1 MLRKRKAE
9 YFFSVFS
16 YLSFVARRYKKSLM
30 SCGNNGKVMWGTIIC
45 HYQENG
51 GKGTVTQY
59 DYDKQR
65 KPLTGLGIEW
75 VMHTQ
80 YNKFSLIKF
89 ADATLTK
96 SVPEVN
102 PEETLKTEGTTTV
115 NPAAMAPAKAAV
127 GEAPAEGDAKS
138 PVGEA
143 PAVAPTK
150 AAVEEAV
157 LKGAVLE
164 EAAVVNQGLNLLAS
178 AIEQQSENE
187 PGQSVDDM
195 FCEAAEVKEIVYQ
208 AEVDQ
213 PKKRANYNLTV

>member
-1 MLRKRKAE
+1 M
-9 YFFSVFS
+9 
-16 YLSFVARRYKKSLM
+16 
-30 SCGNNGKVMWGTIIC
+30 C
-45 HYQENG
+45 
-51 GKGTVTQY
+51 TV
-59 DYDKQR
+59 
-65 KPLTGLGIEW
+65 
-75 VMHTQ
+75 
-80 YNKFSLIKF
+80 
-89 ADATLTK
+89 
-96 SVPEVN
+96 
-102 PEETLKTEGTTTV
+102 
-115 NPAAMAPAKAAV
+115 APAKAAV

-150 AAVEEAV
+150 AVVEEAV

-195 FCEAAEVKEIVYQ
+195 VCASAEVKEIVYQ

-213 PKKRANYNLTV
+213 PKKRAN